1 MRLTGEFS
9 FEAAPQAVWTA
20 LMDPDVLRSALPGT
34 DRIDRIDDTHFDAS
48 WRVRLG
54 PIRGSFTG
62 AIVLSGVQPLV
73 SYHMSASGRGP
84 IGVVTGE
91 ADFRLRAEGGATV
104 LDYDLEVR
112 VSGRLAAI
120 GQRLVESSM
129 RSLVR
134 DALQG
139 LAEQIRARVAGAG
152 NGIGGGNDAGGG
164 SGA

>member
-9 FEAAPQAVWTA
+9 FEAAPEAVFSA

-34 DRIDRIDDTHFDAS
+34 DRLDRIDDTHFDAS
-48 WRVRLG
+48 WRVKLG
-54 PIRGSFTG
+54 PIRGVFTG
-62 AIVLSGVQPLV
+62 AIVLSGVQAPV
-73 SYHMSASGRGP
+73 CYHMSATGRGP
-84 IGVVTGE
+84 VGVVTGE
-91 ADFRLRAEGGATV
+91 ADFRLRAAAGATV
-104 LDYDLEVR
+104 LDYDLDAR

-129 RSLVR
+129 RSMVR

-139 LAEQIRARVAGAG
+139 LAERIRERVAD
-152 NGIGGGNDAGGG
+152 DAAGG